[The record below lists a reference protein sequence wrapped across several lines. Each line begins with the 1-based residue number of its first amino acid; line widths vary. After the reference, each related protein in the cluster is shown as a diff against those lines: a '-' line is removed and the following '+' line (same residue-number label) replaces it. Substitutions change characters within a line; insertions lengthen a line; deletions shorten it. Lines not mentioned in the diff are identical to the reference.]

1 MFRIT
6 LERLPLRLD
15 FEAGS
20 VAEAVA
26 ILQEQDTQLRQI
38 VAIADDMAGT
48 TTEAPTTEADKGANA
63 EPARRGRKP
72 KANQPDP
79 STAQAPPPAP
89 IPAPATPPAAANLA
103 IPADLAKQNA
113 EAAAN
118 GTIPDYLRSQAPAAA
133 APPPPPPPAP
143 PAPPVAPPSGILAG
157 KVIMNLDQRKAA
169 SVDGGKVLADWLAQC
184 GLVQAGAS
192 YDEAIAVV
200 RLQGDDKLAAIAGQL
215 GIA

>member
-48 TTEAPTTEADKGANA
+48 TNEAPTTEADKGANA

-89 IPAPATPPAAANLA
+89 VPAPAAANLA
-103 IPADLAKQNA
+103 IPADGGIPQFLQRTA
-113 EAAAN
+113 E
-118 GTIPDYLRSQAPAAA
+118 TAPAAA

-215 GIA
+215 GVA

>member
-48 TTEAPTTEADKGANA
+48 TNEAPEVDKGANA
-63 EPARRGRKP
+63 EPARRGRKLN
-72 KANQPDP
+72 KDKSQPEP

-89 IPAPATPPAAANLA
+89 IPTTVL
-103 IPADLAKQNA
+103 PADGGIPPFLQRQN
-113 EAAAN
+113 
-118 GTIPDYLRSQAPAAA
+118 DA
-133 APPPPPPPAP
+133 APVAPPPPAP
-143 PAPPVAPPSGILAG
+143 PVAPPAAPPSGILAG
-157 KVIMNLDQRKAA
+157 KVIANLDQRKAA
-169 SVDGGKVLADWLAQC
+169 SPDAGKSLADWLAQC

-192 YDEAIAVV
+192 YDEAIAVL
-200 RLQGDDKLAAIAGQL
+200 RLLGDDKVTAIAGQL
-215 GIA
+215 GVA